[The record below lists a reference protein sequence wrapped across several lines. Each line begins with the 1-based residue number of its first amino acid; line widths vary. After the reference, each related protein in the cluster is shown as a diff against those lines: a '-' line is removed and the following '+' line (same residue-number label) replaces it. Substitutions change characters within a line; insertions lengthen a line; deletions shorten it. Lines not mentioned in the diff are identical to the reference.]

1 VTGIAGPD
9 GGSAEKPVGLVW
21 FAIAQRDGAPHAQ
34 EHRFAGDRETV
45 RRAAVAMALG
55 LIAAALSSNG

>member
-21 FAIAQRDGAPHAQ
+21 FGIAVKGEAPRAQRRQFENRGRDYIRKQTIRTALELGI
-34 EHRFAGDRETV
+34 E
-45 RRAAVAMALG
+45 ALG
-55 LIAAALSSNG
+55 